1 MDKQLVGQLPDIT
14 EVASDDELMVITDS
28 EHNQLRKLKVSDF
41 LSNSTSQ
48 DANNALQE
56 GSDGKLYVPN
66 FGDASNITEGTLPID
81 VIPDIPY
88 SKLPNSGVTADTY
101 EYPTE
106 VTVNEQGIITSITS
120 GAAGGNNA
128 NQDLS
133 NLSEEGEQHFLNKSQ
148 ITNCILSNAGSSITP
163 TDYTQQAY
171 VNKDCTISETNV
183 VSGFSATSYIILNK
197 TFTNSS
203 SFTFT
208 IPFTLT
214 ATTGVQ
220 PIVAINDTANSLA
233 VANGVLRFNY
243 MGETLTG
250 TTTLAAST
258 AYTVQFIR
266 TDNGYTVQLKAA
278 ADEDYTQEI
287 NLPSSLDY
295 FSGKTVYL
303 GSDRIN
309 ALNGTI
315 DLANTSITA
324 DSATFWD
331 INTLL
336 NFQTVTLSG
345 SLDTLMPN
353 GRKEDLTL
361 NNLEQTVTLD
371 TTLLLNNATSNTKT
385 ILVKDNNEVMIR
397 DSYTESSDEP
407 SDSVSGAI
415 WLDTDTNQMKEQQV
429 VLPNLLNSG
438 CSFYDGVASNFSQAG
453 YLSLPSEYNLGSD
466 WSISLP
472 VNIQKNAD
480 SDMNVILGDL
490 TEEGSS
496 VIPDSVAVVYDGDET
511 VTAYLR
517 REDVYGATKQ
527 VVTST
532 AYTVT
537 KGEAIGYV
545 SVEGSSGTY
554 VPAETQVYS
563 DSIMSA
569 PYEVAAANTWT
580 YTGDSVE
587 NTATQN
593 GYVRESGSVFVASG
607 VQVYTTAD
615 LTTPLETA
623 SGSDWVYTGA
633 TSPSMIGAL
642 NETVAPQNY
651 TVVGSPTI
659 NNGVVSGFSTGSC
672 ISVTDIF
679 SPGSQT
685 WEKVTKITTGSDVN
699 TAQNIFGNNKDYGG
713 AALNIYQNDLCAYIS
728 SNGTSWNI
736 ASEVHSTNTLA
747 ANTTYYIKYY
757 FTGSQYKADVST
769 TGEFSGE
776 EVNYITIE
784 STTPIFAANTETL
797 LGSSRTISGITGP
810 FLGSI
815 DLNDSYIKING
826 ETFWSYQS
834 GDTTLNLSYNGTQY
848 ALGSQTLAST
858 DAVKSGWRPTIG
870 SAPSTANAYFN
881 STIDIGNADISF
893 WTWNGISDIKP
904 NYDDF
909 VTLYGDLNLSNG
921 ILSGF
926 SASNYA
932 ITVQEFNPGTQP
944 WEIVMKIITGNDV
957 AASQRIIE
965 TMRGF
970 STGSLYSPVRLAISA
985 SKIYANLSANLTSD
999 SIGIINGTTTLSTNT
1014 AYYAKLQFTGS
1025 QYILS
1030 LSTDGKIYN
1039 TEGTLTSSANILD
1052 GYPLLLGRHVNTAS
1066 ASISP
1071 LKGSVDLNSSYINI
1085 NGQTWWKWNGVTGQG
1100 YSWQTFPAAKI
1111 GEVAMKSEIV
1121 EPNYT
1126 VVGSP
1131 TITEA
1136 GVVSGFATG
1145 NYVQL
1150 PQEFNPDGQTWEAVY
1165 DFVTGSNVSTN
1176 QAIMSN
1182 PRAHSGIILHIFESK
1197 INYYASS
1204 DGSTM
1209 DITDG
1214 SYVAGTSTLS
1224 ANTHYYIK
1232 LAFTGTQYIV
1242 YLSTTG
1248 KFNGEETTEITIT
1261 SSESLYPGTMCFG
1274 IGSSGGTTAAYPFL
1288 GTINLSEC
1296 YITLGG
1302 QIFYRWNGY
1311 VEPITVY
1318 SVDTAT
1324 INYPVELVKKE
1335 DLRKDLAE
1343 QAAWAGGID
1352 FSKGITPAI
1361 NNTFT
1366 PPTDGWIHLDLN
1378 TRAQLT
1384 YTYLY
1389 LGTSATGSTIG
1400 GYSNEANSGYSCAQY
1415 IRLNKGETYYIYSNN
1430 ASNTRVTFYPCKGVA
1445 ND

>member
-1 MDKQLVGQLPDIT
+1 MEKPSKPEI
-14 EVASDDELMVITDS
+14 
-28 EHNQLRKLKVSDF
+28 
-41 LSNSTSQ
+41 
-48 DANNALQE
+48 
-56 GSDGKLYVPN
+56 
-66 FGDASNITEGTLPID
+66 TLPQAFAVNGRKEDFEEEKLQNGFDPINPDVLAGDNLNKFID
-81 VIPDIPY
+81 
-88 SKLPNSGVTADTY
+88 DTY
-101 EYPTE
+101 KGLNYSMAIADA
-106 VTVNEQGIITSITS
+106 VNSIAENQVLSVQDGEFVSVPLDSSS
-120 GAAGGNNA
+120 GGGSGGLL
-128 NQDLS
+128 D
-133 NLSEEGEQHFLNKSQ
+133 K
-148 ITNCILSNAGSSITP
+148 ITNCILENNGASITP

-233 VANGVLRFNY
+233 VVNGVLRFNY

-266 TDNGYTVQLKAA
+266 TDNGYTVQIKAA

-303 GSDRIN
+303 GSDRVN

-315 DLANTSITA
+315 DLANVTIQA
-324 DSATFWD
+324 DNATFWD

-336 NFQTVTLSG
+336 DFQTVTLSG

-415 WLDTDTNQMKEQQV
+415 WLDTDANQMKEQQV

-453 YLSLPSEYNLGSD
+453 YLSLPSEYNLGTD

-517 REDVYGATKQ
+517 REDVYDVTKQ

-532 AYTVT
+532 AYKVT

-554 VPAETQVYS
+554 VPADTQVYS

-642 NETVAPQNY
+642 NETVEAQNY

-659 NNGVVSGFSTGSC
+659 NNGVVSGFSTGSY
-672 ISVTDIF
+672 ITIPAF
-679 SPGSQT
+679 KPGTQQ
-685 WEKVTKITTGSDVN
+685 WEIVESFTTGTLPTGMQMLFNADGAVAFNINNSHFRLSLSSSGSDWD
-699 TAQNIFGNNKDYGG
+699 IYNNESLDYTV
-713 AALNIYQNDLCAYIS
+713 LP
-728 SNGTSWNI
+728 
-736 ASEVHSTNTLA
+736 
-747 ANTTYYIKYY
+747 NTTYWVKVAY
-757 FTGSQYKADVST
+757 TGSSYTLAYATTENNYTTLITVDNATPVNNSSPATYYGVIHST
-769 TGEFSGE
+769 
-776 EVNYITIE
+776 
-784 STTPIFAANTETL
+784 
-797 LGSSRTISGITGP
+797 SGIENP
-810 FLGSI
+810 FQGSI

-834 GDTTLNLSYNGTQY
+834 GDTTLNLSYNGSQY
-848 ALGSQTLAST
+848 SLGSQTLASS
-858 DAVKSGWRPTIG
+858 DVVKSGWQPTIG
-870 SAPSTANAYFN
+870 SAPSTADAYFN
-881 STIDIGNADISF
+881 STIDIGNADFSF

-904 NYDDF
+904 NINII
-909 VTLYGDLNLSNG
+909 GNLNFNNG
-921 ILSGF
+921 VLSGF
-926 SASNYA
+926 GSGNVAQLPTA
-932 ITVQEFNPGTQP
+932 FNPGTNP
-944 WEIVMKIITGNDV
+944 WEMRFKVTTGAINGSSQTIIRCVSPSGAANDVLVLRIEASSNKWALWLSSNGSSWDISSSNFSSATVSANTIYWLKLSFNGSAYTLASSSTGAKDSYTTIITANSSS
-957 AASQRIIE
+957 AIATS
-965 TMRGF
+965 
-970 STGSLYSPVRLAISA
+970 VRTAIGA
-985 SKIYANLSANLTSD
+985 KRPLDN
-999 SIGIINGTTTLSTNT
+999 NT
-1014 AYYAKLQFTGS
+1014 AEFFLGS
-1025 QYILS
+1025 I
-1030 LSTDGKIYN
+1030 
-1039 TEGTLTSSANILD
+1039 
-1052 GYPLLLGRHVNTAS
+1052 
-1066 ASISP
+1066 
-1071 LKGSVDLNSSYINI
+1071 DLNESYINI
-1085 NGQTWWKWNGVTGQG
+1085 NGQMWWKWNGVTVAG

-1111 GEVAMKSEIV
+1111 GEVAMRQETVQPNIRIDGTLTNNNGVFSGFSTANNIYCSEFQLNGDEHITLQEHFVTPSTFTNNSDSCHLGLGTEDFKLFDCVIGADAKPAIYVSSNGIDWNVANNVKSTLTLNPSTAYYGRVRYDGANIYQEYST
-1121 EPNYT
+1121 NGRDYT
-1126 VVGSP
+1126 IYN
-1131 TITEA
+1131 TITLP
-1136 GVVSGFATG
+1136 SFA
-1145 NYVQL
+1145 
-1150 PQEFNPDGQTWEAVY
+1150 
-1165 DFVTGSNVSTN
+1165 
-1176 QAIMSN
+1176 
-1182 PRAHSGIILHIFESK
+1182 
-1197 INYYASS
+1197 
-1204 DGSTM
+1204 
-1209 DITDG
+1209 
-1214 SYVAGTSTLS
+1214 AGTYYKDLGVWEYSQGTSWYWAGAQNLTGCKVYINDVLS
-1224 ANTHYYIK
+1224 
-1232 LAFTGTQYIV
+1232 F
-1242 YLSTTG
+1242 S
-1248 KFNGEETTEITIT
+1248 
-1261 SSESLYPGTMCFG
+1261 
-1274 IGSSGGTTAAYPFL
+1274 
-1288 GTINLSEC
+1288 
-1296 YITLGG
+1296 
-1302 QIFYRWNGY
+1302 WNGY
-1311 VEPITVY
+1311 TQPTQVNKY
-1318 SVDTAT
+1318 ASAT
-1324 INYPVELVKKE
+1324 LDYPVELVKKE
-1335 DLRKDLAE
+1335 DYVSLLDMVYPIGFPMPSLDGVLRSGEIWLE
-1343 QAAWAGGID
+1343 GAAVSRSTYASLFKVYGTTYGAGNGSTTFQLPDIRNRVLWGSGDGNYGYINAGLPYIGYIKLGQID
-1352 FSKGITPAI
+1352 YSSSGGGAFVRNFSAGSF
-1361 NNTFT
+1361 NTG
-1366 PPTDGWIHLDLN
+1366 DGGSRSSWGNFDVGGN
-1378 TRAQLT
+1378 G
-1384 YTYLY
+1384 YNGY
-1389 LGTSATGSTIG
+1389 GTSSTVQPP
-1400 GYSNEANSGYSCAQY
+1400 SVKV
-1415 IRLNKGETYYIYSNN
+1415 RWK
-1430 ASNTRVTFYPCKGVA
+1430 TRYK
-1445 ND
+1445 